1 MPKRG
6 TSPVTAAAGSPSI
19 TKLPLT
25 EPKKKITRWLADGN
39 ESTVL
44 AARAD
49 VQVRCYGRLI
59 APYRSV
65 PPVGPNSR
73 EHFKTG
79 AGFGR
84 SHPDQL
90 CGSPFAS
97 SVSVTSNADRETIS
111 R

>member
-25 EPKKKITRWLADGN
+25 EPKKKITRWLAGGN
-39 ESTVL
+39 ESTIL

-59 APYRSV
+59 CPLSQH
-65 PPVGPNSR
+65 PSR
-73 EHFKTG
+73 WPFKVK
-79 AGFGR
+79 ARQMFRQGR
-84 SHPDQL
+84 GRNIERFVLMIFLSRQL
-90 CGSPFAS
+90 DLCKRKG
-97 SVSVTSNADRETIS
+97 
-111 R
+111 